1 MNKKYA
7 IFNQGGFP
15 SGFYTEDVHG
25 DLIPQEAV
33 EISDEDWQAFLGAPG
48 KWVWVAGQRQPA
60 PEPSEQER
68 VARTRDLVESR
79 IRAEGSSR
87 LQAIAAPYSE
97 EERESW
103 HKQEKEARAWL
114 EDSSVSTPLLSAMAA
129 SRGISLE
136 DMVLKVMEN
145 VETFEQASGAILG
158 TQQKL
163 LDELA
168 AAQTLEEI
176 EAIAWPQSE

>member
-1 MNKKYA
+1 
-7 IFNQGGFP
+7 
-15 SGFYTEDVHG
+15 
-25 DLIPQEAV
+25 
-33 EISDEDWQAFLGAPG
+33 
-48 KWVWVAGQRQPA
+48 
-60 PEPSEQER
+60 
-68 VARTRDLVESR
+68 
-79 IRAEGSSR
+79 
-87 LQAIAAPYSE
+87 
-97 EERESW
+97 
-103 HKQEKEARAWL
+103 
-114 EDSSVSTPLLSAMAA
+114 MAA